1 MLYMSNRRPTPQ
13 PSRPAHVN
21 RNANR
26 TYQRQVM
33 ITMAAYTLILI
44 LVWPLARS
52 ATELPQKVLLALTP
66 VLPLIYVIWLMGRRI
81 WTSDE
86 LEQRTHLIGL
96 GAATAVVSLYSLIGG
111 FLAAAKVLS
120 PSTSAALLLFVFPI
134 LMICYG
140 GTRVWV
146 ARQYGG
152 DAFCED
158 DEGMPLY
165 LRLLLCAA
173 VFAAIAVWA
182 LLQAKDDMAIGVASG
197 AAATLGVAA
206 VLLYLRRRRKQ
217 RRDAA
222 AE

>member
-1 MLYMSNRRPTPQ
+1 MLYMANRRPTPQ

-33 ITMAAYTLILI
+33 ITMTVYMLILI
-44 LVWPLARS
+44 LVWPLARG

-96 GAATAVVSLYSLIGG
+96 GAATAVVSLYSLVGG

-120 PSTSAALLLFVFPI
+120 PSASAALLLFVFPI
-134 LMICYG
+134 LMVCYG
-140 GTRVWV
+140 GTRAWV

-182 LLQAKDDMAIGVASG
+182 LLQSKDDMAIGVASG
-197 AAATLGVAA
+197 AATTLGVAG